1 MAENKP
7 QSFAEVL
14 DRLGEFL
21 KGLSFQQRFLLAG
34 GVVLVGA
41 TLWVFVVLLGQ
52 PKYVTL
58 YSGLRPE
65 DAQALGAHLA
75 AKNIPHQISPD
86 GASLLVPEDKLD
98 AARLETAAAG
108 LPRSARLG
116 FELFDT
122 PNWAGSDFTEK
133 VNYQRALEGELE
145 RTLAT
150 LSEVEA
156 VRVHLV
162 MPQESLFTEQEHEA
176 KAAVIIKTRGGR
188 LSDQAQQA
196 IPQLVASAVDRL
208 RPENVTVVDADSNM
222 PLVHGRDGA
231 GGRAFAPDEDLAKTL
246 VHTLEPVVGVD
257 HVRASVHVEYDL
269 GTSEDTQEVY
279 DPKTPTALTQEHSE
293 ETSTGGAPA
302 GVPGTASNVP
312 AVTVPATTA
321 PATPPPPAPATTANK
336 AATPP
341 PAAAPAAASSG
352 FAAGAEQST
361 SKSDSTTY
369 AISKSLHRSV
379 EPAGRVRRIA
389 AAVLVD
395 DAVEITQQAGKPVTT
410 RRKRTVE
417 EMKEIEQLASAAIG
431 VDAQRGDVLAVENL
445 SFQELPLETPV
456 PPTKPE
462 HWRRMLEPWA
472 WMMRYVALGAL
483 FLVVYALILRPVKK
497 LAMTTL
503 RELPGKAGRPNP
515 LAAATAG
522 VPGTGVS
529 ASGVPGA
536 LEAAL
541 PPLAEVAPPSDGQ
554 RANQLKKMLTDKV
567 KAEPAAASRVVESW
581 VRETKV
587 T

>member
-1 MAENKP
+1 MADNKA
-7 QSFAEVL
+7 QSFDDVL
-14 DRLGEFL
+14 HRLGEFF
-21 KGLSFQQRFLLAG
+21 KGLSFQQRFMLVAG
-34 GVVLVGA
+34 VALVGG

-65 DAQALGAHLA
+65 EAQALGGRLA

-86 GASLLVPEDKLD
+86 GGSLLVPEDKLD
-98 AARLETAAAG
+98 ASRLETAAAG
-108 LPRSARLG
+108 LPRSARMG

-150 LSEVEA
+150 LSEVQA

-162 MPQESLFTEQEHEA
+162 LPQESLFTEQEHAA
-176 KAAVIIKTRGGR
+176 KAAVILKTRSGR
-188 LSDQAQQA
+188 LSEQAQQA

-222 PLVHGRDGA
+222 PLVHGRDG
-231 GGRAFAPDEDLAKTL
+231 GGRAFAPDEELAKTL
-246 VHTLEPVVGVD
+246 VHTLEPVVGAD
-257 HVRASVHVEYDL
+257 HVRASVHVEYDI

-293 ETSTGGAPA
+293 ESSTGEGPA

-312 AVTVPATTA
+312 APTA
-321 PATPPPPAPATTANK
+321 PAVTTPGAAPGTTS
-336 AATPP
+336 
-341 PAAAPAAASSG
+341 AAAVASS
-352 FAAGAEQST
+352 AEHSS

-395 DAVEITQQAGKPVTT
+395 DAVDVTEQAGKRTTT
-410 RRKRTVE
+410 RRKRTAD
-417 EMKEIEQLASAAIG
+417 EMKQIEQLARAAIG

-445 SFQELPLETPV
+445 SFQEMPLEV
-456 PPTKPE
+456 PAPPGKSE
-462 HWRRMLEPWA
+462 HWRRLLEPWS
-472 WMMRYVALGAL
+472 WVLRYVALAAL
-483 FLVVYALILRPVKK
+483 FAVVYLLILRPVKK
-497 LAMTTL
+497 LAVTAF
-503 RELPGKAGRPNP
+503 RELPGKVAQRNALQP
-515 LAAATAG
+515 L
-522 VPGTGVS
+522 P
-529 ASGVPGA
+529 ASGVLGA
-536 LEAAL
+536 IEPAG
-541 PPLAEVAPPSDGQ
+541 APQGEGQ
-554 RANQLKKMLTDKV
+554 RASQLKRMLTDKV
-567 KAEPAAASRVVESW
+567 KAEPAAASRLVESW
-581 VRETKV
+581 VREEKAK
-587 T
+587 